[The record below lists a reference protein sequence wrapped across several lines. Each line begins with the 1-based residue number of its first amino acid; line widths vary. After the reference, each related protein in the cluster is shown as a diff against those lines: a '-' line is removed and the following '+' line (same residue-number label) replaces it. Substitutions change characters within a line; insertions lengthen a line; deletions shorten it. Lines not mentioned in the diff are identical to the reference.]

1 MEKLGIGG
9 VVASVILGIFF
20 IVGISWV
27 NNTWLEVK
35 ASDNSLSVT
44 GSAKKTVTSDIAKWS
59 SSFSRKVTEEELKNG
74 YATMKADEA
83 IVSKF
88 LKNNKVE
95 DGEITIS
102 PVSLQKEYNYAK
114 DQSVDAPQEYTL
126 MQTVLVQSSDIEKI
140 KNLSKSAQGIIDQ
153 GVIFSSG
160 SPEYYYTKLPEA
172 RVELLPDAM
181 KDAQARA
188 DSIAGTTGKKVG
200 TLKAAS
206 VGVVQVTQPN
216 SVDISDYGNYDTSTV
231 EKEVMVT
238 VKASF
243 TLK

>member
-1 MEKLGIGG
+1 MEKIGIGG
-9 VVASVILGIFF
+9 IIAALILGIFF
-20 IVGISWV
+20 ITGISWI

-44 GSAKKTVTSDIAKWS
+44 GSAKKTVTSDIAKWN
-59 SSFSRKVTEEELKNG
+59 SSFSRKVTEAELKNG
-74 YATMKADEA
+74 YAMMKSDEA
-83 IVSKF
+83 IVTKF
-88 LKNNKVE
+88 LKNNKIE
-95 DGEITIS
+95 DAEITIS
-102 PVSLQKEYNYAK
+102 PVSLQKEYNYSK
-114 DQSVDAPQEYTL
+114 EQMDAPQEYTL
-126 MQTVLVQSSDIEKI
+126 TQTVLVQSSDISKI
-140 KNLSKSAQGIIDQ
+140 TNISKNTQSVIDQ

-160 SPEYYYTKLPEA
+160 SPEYYYSKLPEA

-181 KDAQARA
+181 KDAQSRA

-206 VGVVQVTQPN
+206 VGVVQVLQPN

>member
-1 MEKLGIGG
+1 MGG
-9 VVASVILGIFF
+9 ALAAIILGIFF
-20 IVGISWV
+20 IIGISWV

-44 GSAKKTVTSDIAKWS
+44 GSAKKTVTSDIAKWN
-59 SSFSRKVTEEELKNG
+59 SSFSRKVTESELKNG
-74 YATMKADEA
+74 YAMMKNDEA

-88 LKNNKVE
+88 LKANKIE
-95 DGEITIS
+95 DSEITIS
-102 PVSLQKEYNYAK
+102 PVSLQKEYGYQK
-114 DQSVDAPQEYTL
+114 EGVDTPQEYTL
-126 MQTVLVQSSDIEKI
+126 MQTVLVQSGDIEKI
-140 KNLSKSAQGIIDQ
+140 KNLSKNTQSVIDQ
-153 GVIFSSG
+153 GVIFSNG
-160 SPEYYYTKLPEA
+160 SPEYYYSKLPET
-172 RVELLPDAM
+172 RVELLPEAM
-181 KDAQARA
+181 KDAQSRA

-216 SVDISDYGNYDTSTV
+216 SVDISDYGNYDTSTI

>member
-1 MEKLGIGG
+1 MEKIGIGG
-9 VVASVILGIFF
+9 IIAALILGVFF
-20 IVGISWV
+20 VVGISWID
-27 NNTWLEVK
+27 NTWLEVK

-44 GSAKKTVTSDIAKWS
+44 GSAKKTVTSDIAKWN

-74 YATMKADEA
+74 YATMKNDEA
-83 IVSKF
+83 IVIKF
-88 LKNNKVE
+88 LKANKVE
-95 DGEITIS
+95 DAEITIS

-114 DQSVDAPQEYTL
+114 EQADAPQEYTL

-140 KNLSKSAQGIIDQ
+140 KNISKGAQTVINQ

-160 SPEYYYTKLPEA
+160 SPEYYYSKLPDT

-181 KDAQARA
+181 KDAQSRA
-188 DSIAGTTGKKVG
+188 ESIAGTTGKKVG

-206 VGVVQVTQPN
+206 VGVVQVLQPN

>member
-1 MEKLGIGG
+1 MEKISMGG
-9 VVASVILGIFF
+9 ALAAIILGIFF
-20 IVGISWV
+20 IIGISWV

-44 GSAKKTVTSDIAKWS
+44 GSAKKTVTSDIAKWN
-59 SSFSRKVTEEELKNG
+59 SSFSRKVTESELKSG
-74 YATMKADEA
+74 YAMMKSDEA
-83 IVSKF
+83 IVTKF
-88 LKNNKVE
+88 LKANKVE
-95 DGEITIS
+95 DSEITIS
-102 PVSLQKEYNYAK
+102 PVSLQKEYNYQK
-114 DQSVDAPQEYTL
+114 EGVDTPQQYTL
-126 MQTVLVQSSDIEKI
+126 MQTVLVQSGDIEKI
-140 KNLSKSAQGIIDQ
+140 KNLSKNTQSVIDQ
-153 GVIFSSG
+153 GVIFSNG
-160 SPEYYYTKLPEA
+160 SPEYYYSKLPET
-172 RVELLPDAM
+172 RVELLPEAM
-181 KDAQARA
+181 KDAQSRA

-216 SVDISDYGNYDTSTV
+216 SVDISDYGNYDTSTI